1 MVHVWST
8 EGRPSGH
15 KLPTCQ
21 AGRLICVSPLLQLRS
36 ENPLAGWRRVM
47 KLNWGDVARWLFI
60 IVFVAGVI
68 TVGVLTGFGGNN
80 GNHSPHV
87 GPGNSRGVPGKQ
99 QPAEPPEEPPQE
111 RGGGNHG
118 KKLDVGSPR
127 ADRAWPLACPSP
139 CGPQRCVAG

>member
-1 MVHVWST
+1 
-8 EGRPSGH
+8 
-15 KLPTCQ
+15 
-21 AGRLICVSPLLQLRS
+21 
-36 ENPLAGWRRVM
+36 M

-87 GPGNSRGVPGKQ
+87 VPGNSRVVPGKQ

-111 RGGGNHG
+111 RGGGKHG
-118 KKLDVGSPR
+118 K
-127 ADRAWPLACPSP
+127 
-139 CGPQRCVAG
+139 